1 MLDATLAARIRQL
14 PIEKQKQAVDLLKE
28 KLALDN
34 IESAKQDFMAY
45 VHQMWPQFIN
55 GRHHQ
60 IMAETFDRVIN
71 GECKRVIINM
81 GPRHTKS
88 EFASFLLPSYYM
100 GHFPDRKIMQLT
112 HTADL
117 SVDFG
122 GRVRDLIATREYQE
136 VFPETKLKSDAQAA
150 GRWRTDKGGVYVAMG
165 IGGKLAGKGADL
177 LIIDDAHSEQEYIRS
192 LGGDT
197 SAFDSA
203 FEWYQTGPRQRL
215 QPGAAIVIVMTRWHK
230 RDLTGRLIDRMTSN
244 KNADQWELIE
254 FPAIMPSGKALWP
267 EYWSQKELEATRE
280 ELTAQQWNAQ
290 YLQHPTSEEGALIKR
305 EWWNIWESEDP
316 PKCEYIIS
324 TWDTAFTTKTTSD
337 YSATTDWGV
346 FYKEDPRDGKRKAN
360 IILLDAWRGR
370 VEFPE
375 LKRIAYERWKKRQPD
390 AFIIEA
396 KASGL
401 PLIHEL
407 QRMGIPVQDFTP
419 VRGSRAAPNDKINR
433 VNSITDIFS
442 SGMVWRPDTRWAEEV
457 AEECAAFP
465 SGDHDD
471 YVDTTTMALTRYRQ
485 GGFISLHSDD
495 DFSEPLTRRRKA
507 DYY

>member
-1 MLDATLAARIRQL
+1 MQLDQSTINRVKQL
-14 PIEKQKQAVDLLKE
+14 PLNKQQEFIAAMKELQKAQSIENAR
-28 KLALDN
+28 
-34 IESAKQDFMAY
+34 SSFMEY
-45 VHQMWPQFIN
+45 VHHVWPQFIE

-100 GHFPDRKIMQLT
+100 GHYPDRKIMQLT

-122 GRVRDLIATREYQE
+122 GRVRDLLATKTYRE
-136 VFPETKLKSDAQAA
+136 VFEQTSLKADKQAA
-150 GRWRTDKGGVYVAMG
+150 GRWRTEQGGVYVAMG

-197 SAFDSA
+197 SAFDDA

-230 RDLTGRLIDRMTSN
+230 RDLTGRLIERMTSN
-244 KNADQWELIE
+244 AKADQWEVIE
-254 FPAIMPSGKALWP
+254 FPAILPSGKALWP
-267 EYWSQKELEATRE
+267 EFWTQKELEATRE

-305 EWWNIWESEDP
+305 EWWNIWEHDEP
-316 PKCEYIIS
+316 PQCEYIIT

-337 YSATTDWGV
+337 YSATTDWGI
-346 FYKEDPRDGKRKAN
+346 FWREDPEDGRRKAN
-360 IILLDAWRGR
+360 LILLDAWHGR
-370 VEFPE
+370 IEFPE
-375 LKRIAYERWKKRQPD
+375 LKKTALERWRDRQPD

-407 QRMGIPVQDFTP
+407 QRLGIPVQDFTP
-419 VRGSRAAPNDKINR
+419 VRGTKAAPNDKINR
-433 VNSITDIFS
+433 VNSITDIFA
-442 SGMVWRPDTRWAEEV
+442 SGMVWRPATRWAEEV

-471 YVDTTTMALTRYRQ
+471 YVDCTTMALTRYRQ
-485 GGFISLHSDD
+485 GGFISLHTDYDD
-495 DFSEPLTRRRKA
+495 DEPMRRRKA
-507 DYY
+507 D